1 MRDAPSLTGLVT
13 QAGNGDKPAWDAL
26 VDRYAP
32 LIWAICQRHHL
43 SRADALD
50 AGQAVW
56 LQAAGQL
63 ATVRDPAAL
72 AGWLATT
79 TQRECLRVLHAARR
93 PQARGQ
99 VLDTANIADEQTVMQ
114 QELVLAERNAALR
127 EAFTHLPPRCQQL
140 IIMLTQDP
148 PVPYAE
154 ISARLGIPV
163 ENIAPSR
170 VRCLAKLSHD
180 PAIAALIN
188 GEAGTARSDIPGRQ
202 WFSDDNQ

>member
-1 MRDAPSLTGLVT
+1 MREDTNPMRDAPSLTGLVT
-13 QAGNGDKPAWDAL
+13 QAGNGDKLAWDVL
-26 VDRYAP
+26 VDWYAP

-72 AGWLATT
+72 AGWLAT

-148 PVPYAE
+148 PVPYAK
-154 ISARLGIPV
+154 ISARRSPQIGRRH
-163 ENIAPSR
+163 S
-170 VRCLAKLSHD
+170 
-180 PAIAALIN
+180 PA
-188 GEAGTARSDIPGRQ
+188 RHHSQ
-202 WFSDDNQ
+202 

>member
-13 QAGNGDKPAWDAL
+13 QAGNGDKLAWDVL

-50 AGQAVW
+50 ASQAVW

-72 AGWLATT
+72 AGWLATTT

-127 EAFTHLPPRCQQL
+127 EAFTHLPSRCQQL

-148 PVPYAE
+148 PVPYAK

-163 ENIAPSR
+163 ENIAASR
-170 VRCLAKLSHD
+170 GRCLAKLRHH

-188 GEAGTARSDIPGRQ
+188 GEAGTARSDIHGQ
-202 WFSDDNQ
+202 AMVQ